1 MIDSDMQ
8 KIDIPGFILPHV
20 ERFVLDRK
28 GDNQALFTA
37 AGIDKNSFNAQ
48 QDTLSEDQF
57 YAFTNEAVKQSAEPA
72 FGVEI
77 EKRFGLGS
85 LGLISRAIM
94 SCVDVHAAIQLAERY
109 SSLVMPLVRL
119 TSQTRGKH
127 LVLEINALSRYPDLN
142 RIILEVM
149 FMGIAR
155 NIKVLTGGEVIADK
169 YTFSLSEPT
178 YLEPLQIQLANKIE
192 FNSER
197 NLLFFKLEHM
207 KLELLTA
214 NSIDAE
220 TTIEECEVEL
230 IRAKETLTSTD
241 RVIDLIRF
249 YLDTNPSSNEISRR
263 MNITERTLRRKL
275 AEEGTSFRVLLQKI
289 REETARYYL
298 DQTQLQVAQIA
309 LKLGYGE
316 TSNFRAAFKGWTGK
330 SPREWRKAIS
340 D

>member
-1 MIDSDMQ
+1 MQ

-20 ERFVLDRK
+20 ERFVLDHK
-28 GDNQALFTA
+28 GNNQALFTA
-37 AGIDKNSFNAQ
+37 AGIDKKSFNAQ

-57 YAFTNEAVKQSAEPA
+57 YAFINEAVKQSAEPA
-72 FGVEI
+72 FGIEI
-77 EKRFGLGS
+77 GRRFGLGS
-85 LGLISRAIM
+85 LGLVSRAIM
-94 SCVDVHAAIQLAERY
+94 SCVDVSAAIQLAERY

-119 TSQTRGKH
+119 TSQERDKH

-142 RIILEVM
+142 RIILEAM
-149 FMGIAR
+149 FIGILR
-155 NIKVLTGGEVIADK
+155 NIKVLTGGVVIADK
-169 YTFSLSEPT
+169 YTFSFSEPT
-178 YLEPLQIQLANKIE
+178 YLEPLQIQLANNIE

-220 TTIEECEVEL
+220 TTIEACEVEL
-230 IRAKETLTSTD
+230 IRAKEILTSTN

-249 YLDTNPSSNEISRR
+249 YLDTNPSSKEIARG

-275 AEEGTSFRVLLQKI
+275 AEEGTSYRVLLQKI

-316 TSNFRAAFKGWTGK
+316 TSNFRAAFKSWTGK
-330 SPREWRKAIS
+330 PPREWRKSI
-340 D
+340 

>member
-1 MIDSDMQ
+1 MQ
-8 KIDIPGFILPHV
+8 KIDIPGFILPHI

-28 GDNQALFTA
+28 GDNLALFTA
-37 AGIDKNSFNAQ
+37 AGINIDSFNAQ

-57 YAFTNEAVKQSAEPA
+57 YAFINEAVKQSAEPA
-72 FGVEI
+72 FGLEI
-77 EKRFGLGS
+77 ERRFGLGS
-85 LGLISRAIM
+85 LGLVSRAIM
-94 SCVDVHAAIQLAERY
+94 SCVDVHAAVQLAERY

-119 TSQTRGKH
+119 TSQKQGKH
-127 LVLEINALSRYPDLN
+127 LVLEINALSRYPNLN
-142 RIILEVM
+142 RIILEAM
-149 FMGIAR
+149 FIGIAR

-169 YTFSLSEPT
+169 YTFSFAEPA
-178 YLEPLQIQLANKIE
+178 YVMPLKMQLANNIE

-197 NLLFFKLEHM
+197 NLMFFKIEHM
-207 KLELLTA
+207 QHELLTA

-220 TTIEECEVEL
+220 TATEACEVEL

-249 YLDTNPSSNEISRR
+249 YLDTNPSSKDISKH
-263 MNITERTLRRKL
+263 MNTTERTLRRKL
-275 AEEGTSFRVLLQKI
+275 AEEGTSYRVLLRKI

-330 SPREWRKAIS
+330 SPREWRKTIS